1 MSHDDETPRSNR
13 TQGGL
18 SLDDRLGNIEDD
30 IAALSG
36 KLDKIISGLSEGAT
50 RFTTLELR
58 SIEHGARLT
67 KIEEGRDAVVRL
79 IVFAVIIAVL
89 GLIGLKVFA

>member
-13 TQGGL
+13 NQGGL

-30 IAALSG
+30 IKGLG
-36 KLDKIISGLSEGAT
+36 DKLDDIIEGLKEGAT

-58 SIEHGARLT
+58 SIELSARLT
-67 KIEEGRDAVVRL
+67 KLEEARDAIVKL
-79 IVFAVIIAVL
+79 IVFAVIIAML
-89 GLIGLKVFA
+89 GLIGLKVAG